1 MIPIT
6 AIDLLPASHGLTFSY
21 SASLSNGQSLPSEL
35 LTFDDENLFFSVR
48 SSDPLMAGYYQIK
61 VDVTSDDSVW
71 LNQTIA
77 ASFTLSTEAVA
88 VASENY
94 EISMNVTGGESEP

>member
-1 MIPIT
+1 
-6 AIDLLPASHGLTFSY
+6 
-21 SASLSNGQSLPSEL
+21 
-35 LTFDDENLFFSVR
+35 
-48 SSDPLMAGYYQIK
+48 MAGYYQIQ

-77 ASFTLSTEAVA
+77 ASFILTTEAVA

-94 EISMNVTGGESEP
+94 EIAMNVTSGESEP

>member
-6 AIDLLPASHGLTFSY
+6 PIDLIPASHGLTFRY
-21 SASLSNGQSLPSEL
+21 SATLSNGQSLPSEL

-48 SSDPLMAGYYQIK
+48 SSDPLMAGYYQIQ

>member
-1 MIPIT
+1 M
-6 AIDLLPASHGLTFSY
+6 
-21 SASLSNGQSLPSEL
+21 PSEL

-48 SSDPLMAGYYQIK
+48 SSDPLMAGYYQIQ

-77 ASFTLSTEAVA
+77 ASFILTTEAVA
-88 VASENY
+88 VAAENY
-94 EISMNVTGGESEP
+94 AITMNVTSGESEP